1 MSFVNGNKIKIAA
14 VTGPTASGKTALA
27 IELAKRLNGEIISCD
42 SMQIYRGMDIGT
54 AKPTAEE
61 LAEIPHH
68 LIDILPADAPYS
80 CSDYVKDAERAIEDI
95 VSRGKLPI
103 FCGGTGL
110 YLDRLLKGG
119 NDDEAACD
127 AKLREELK
135 IFHEKNGTDALYAR
149 LCELDPE
156 AAASIHKNN
165 VKRVM
170 RAIEICLVTGQKKSE
185 IDKKNCEI
193 VDKYDHCV
201 ITLSFNN
208 REHLYS
214 RIDKRVDVMLEQGLI
229 DETKRL
235 MAEGVFERSQTAA
248 QAIGYKELFPYILG
262 EASLDCCV
270 DELKRASRRYA
281 KRQITW
287 FSGKDYAKKVFV
299 DDENGMKTF
308 EDIVNISEK
317 LF

>member
-1 MSFVNGNKIKIAA
+1 MSNSRIKIAA
-14 VTGPTASGKTALA
+14 ITGPTASGKTALA

-61 LAEIPHH
+61 LSAVPHH
-68 LIDILPADAPYS
+68 LIDILPPDAPYS

-95 VSRGKLPI
+95 TNRGKLPI

-127 AKLREELK
+127 GTIRAELK
-135 IFHEKNGTDALYAR
+135 SFYEGNGTDALYER
-149 LCELDPE
+149 LVELDPE
-156 AAASIHKNN
+156 AAEAIHKNN

-170 RAIEICLVTGQKKSE
+170 RAIEICLVTGQKKSDV
-185 IDKKNCEI
+185 DKKNSEI
-193 VDKYDHCV
+193 TDKYDHRIV
-201 ITLSFNN
+201 TLAFND
-208 REHLYS
+208 RELLYG
-214 RIDKRVDVMLEQGLI
+214 RIDRRVDMMIEQGLLE
-229 DETKRL
+229 ETKRL
-235 MAEGVFERSQTAA
+235 LKDGIFDRSPTAA
-248 QAIGYKELFPYILG
+248 QAIGYKELFPYLRG
-262 EASLDCCV
+262 EATLEACV
-270 DELKRASRRYA
+270 DELKRASRRYS

-287 FSGKDYAKKVFV
+287 FSGKDYARKVFV
-299 DDENGMKTF
+299 DEPGGMKSF
-308 EDIVNISEK
+308 EDIVNILEK